1 VARGAPRGLIGRP
14 RRALRWS
21 TPPTELIPLLTARQ
35 GFVVSIRRAGVL
47 RRARPLTL
55 MMVPLSELHEGNLIG
70 RPATDWFVWQ
80 SLTGIGGVTKLPT
93 DPQRLAYRLAR
104 DAGRAD
110 RAVLR
115 LALGQL
121 VEALY
126 GERVA

>member
-1 VARGAPRGLIGRP
+1 MARGAPRALIGRP

-21 TPPTELIPLLTARQ
+21 TPPTELVPLLTARQ
-35 GFVVSIRRAGVL
+35 GFVVSIQRAGVL
-47 RRARPLTL
+47 RRGRPMTL
-55 MMVPLSELHEGNLIG
+55 MMMPLSELHHGRLMG

-80 SLTGIGGVTKLPT
+80 SLTGAGGATKLPT

-104 DAGRAD
+104 DASRAD

-115 LALGQL
+115 LALGQI

-126 GERVA
+126 GERGA